1 MSQALNELLFAIRQ
15 HAAFKE
21 LLDGPGGPEAKEFS
35 PSAGD
40 PAAQWADHIFRS
52 GRRRQHEAWRQFLIG
67 ETSQQET
74 P

>member
-21 LLDGPGGPEAKEFS
+21 LLDGPGAPEAKEYR
-35 PSAGD
+35 PGAD
-40 PAAQWADHIFRS
+40 PTTQWAEHIYRS
-52 GRRRQHEAWRQFLIG
+52 GRRQQDNAWRQFLIG
-67 ETSQQET
+67 DTSQQEK